1 MFKVSCK
8 MFLESAGDGTAA
20 VSPGVC
26 GRKSSVQAERKQQQP
41 ADHGAPS
48 PSERSASVQLLKR
61 TRGGGVARQIPDSGG
76 L

>member
-1 MFKVSCK
+1 

-48 PSERSASVQLLKR
+48 PSERSARVCSYSN
-61 TRGGGVARQIPDSGG
+61 GHEVAVLHAKSRIVVACREGSP
-76 L
+76 